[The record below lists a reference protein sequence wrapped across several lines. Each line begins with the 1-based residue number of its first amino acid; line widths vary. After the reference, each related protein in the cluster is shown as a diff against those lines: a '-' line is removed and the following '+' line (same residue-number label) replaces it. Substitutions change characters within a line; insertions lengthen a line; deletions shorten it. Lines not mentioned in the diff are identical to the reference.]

1 MNSEN
6 SKLLIHVGQYLAL
19 LIKTF
24 KRSAKYVGLSD
35 LIIYNR
41 WKNKNNELKKSTPT
55 WNDEFELLVGSF
67 SVTDTQY

>member
-6 SKLLIHVGQYLAL
+6 SKTFDPCRLYLAL

-24 KRSAKYVGLSD
+24 KRSGKYVGLSD